1 MENDNFIYNI
11 NEQEFEEK
19 VLIASSSALILVDF
33 WAPWCEPCKQ
43 LTPILEK
50 ITKEAKGK
58 INLIKINIDESKQI
72 AAQFRIQSIPAVFA
86 FKDGQ
91 PVDAFQGILPEKKII
106 EFIEKSLGNKL
117 IEDFSD
123 FYNNISNLFKNKEF
137 EKSKEMLE
145 KFLSENPAEI
155 KSFALYID
163 CLSQM
168 EQFTEAELFCES
180 LNKELLEDPLVKS
193 AFQKLIIKKK
203 NLEGPSIEELLDEV
217 NKKQNNIKLILKLS
231 EKYFAED
238 LIDEAFD
245 LLLVNYKK
253 NKTQTKEKLLKYFEV
268 LGNSNPKTLEYRK
281 KLSSLFFS

>member
-1 MENDNFIYNI
+1 MENNNFIYNI
-11 NEQEFEEK
+11 KEQEFEEK

-245 LLLVNYKK
+245 LLLANYKK

>member
-1 MENDNFIYNI
+1 MENNNFIYNI
-11 NEQEFEEK
+11 KEQEFEEK